1 MNGRHWPLI
10 CTLAPFGAL
19 AWVIGAAK
27 ALAAIWGPI
36 LAAATVAP
44 CLWLTIV
51 VVGVLTDR
59 RADRRRE
66 ERWGRIIESKAIEP

>member
-1 MNGRHWPLI
+1 MNARHWPFL
-10 CTLAPFGAL
+10 CALAPVGVL

-44 CLWLTIV
+44 TLWLVIV

-66 ERWGRIIESKAIEP
+66 ERWGRIIETKAIDQ